1 MGGLKDKILG
11 VLTDVFFP
19 ENFTCDICGIE
30 IFNGDNLCEKCRD
43 TVKINNELTCPVCG
57 RKTLSSRLCLE
68 CKAQPPLYDKAVS
81 PLVYSGG
88 AQKLIAKFKHGQP
101 YLKKYLARLMYAKS
115 VSLTDAEAVC
125 FVPMTRAAERDR
137 GYNQSFLLAQELSE
151 KMKLPLLKDA
161 VKKIKKSASQKSL
174 SRKERA
180 ENLKACFEADKS
192 AVEGKTLILV
202 DDVLTTGATADAVS
216 AELKKCGA
224 KKVYLVTVASVEYK
238 EEI

>member
-1 MGGLKDKILG
+1 MGGLKDKILE

-43 TVKINNELTCPVCG
+43 TLKINNELTCPICG
-57 RKTLSSRLCLE
+57 RKTLSSRLCME

-88 AQKLIAKFKHGQP
+88 AQKLIGKFKHDKP
-101 YLKKYLARLMYAKS
+101 YLKKYFARLMYAKS
-115 VSLTDAEAVC
+115 ASLTDAEAIC
-125 FVPMTRAAERDR
+125 YVPMTRTAERDR
-137 GYNQSFLLAQELSE
+137 GYNQSFLLAKELSE
-151 KMKLPLLKDA
+151 KMKLPLLKNA
-161 VKKIKKSASQKSL
+161 LIKIKKTESQKSL
-174 SRKERA
+174 TRKERA
-180 ENLKACFEADKS
+180 DNLKSCFKADRS

-224 KKVYLVTVASVEYK
+224 KKVYLVTVASVENE